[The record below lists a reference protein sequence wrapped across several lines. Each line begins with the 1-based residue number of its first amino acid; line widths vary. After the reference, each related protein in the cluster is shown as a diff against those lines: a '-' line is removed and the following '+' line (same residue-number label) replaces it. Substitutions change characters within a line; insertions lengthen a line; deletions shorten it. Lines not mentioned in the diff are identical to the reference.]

1 MRRVTKVNIK
11 AMYMMSFKGP
21 SNNCLLVSCIRTRE
35 HNAAFTLI
43 YILIVYIL
51 LVNKVIQGFK
61 N

>member
-1 MRRVTKVNIK
+1 
-11 AMYMMSFKGP
+11 MYMMSFKGP

-51 LVNKVIQGFK
+51 LVIKVIQGFK